1 VPTALLAFLGG
12 FEEACEPRHLPWR
25 HAQDIT
31 MYLGHNFFDATLKG
45 NAAALARLD
54 PSVIAGF
61 DSEDI
66 VYQSK

>member
-1 VPTALLAFLGG
+1 
-12 FEEACEPRHLPWR
+12 
-25 HAQDIT
+25 

-54 PSVIAGF
+54 PGVIAGF